1 MQSFSENEPVEGPI
15 VKEGKITCTRC
26 DGKITLTPEEWEE
39 KGFAGMAKSNCRLCN
54 ATGFLDLSSE
64 PLQMWKSGLSGNSR
78 DIIRRAML
86 KKHKF
91 AEVPKLSESVG
102 AYRFQWGLYL
112 QGVKP
117 QRYFLRHYNEKVNS
131 TDAIQIH
138 YEKDNFK

>member
-1 MQSFSENEPVEGPI
+1 
-15 VKEGKITCTRC
+15 
-26 DGKITLTPEEWEE
+26 
-39 KGFAGMAKSNCRLCN
+39 
-54 ATGFLDLSSE
+54 
-64 PLQMWKSGLSGNSR
+64 
-78 DIIRRAML
+78 ML

-138 YEKDNFK
+138 YEKDNFKQAKFKMCYNKTQASDFAECAPVQKGNSLYFFSIEKIDAEVE